1 MTRARIGLVIGLA
14 LLALAVA
21 GCGGSDNE
29 SSSTTTETTTS
40 TDTTTTAASGTTLN
54 ASVGPGFDISLK
66 DADGADVTT
75 LTAGTY
81 TIEVDDQSDIHN
93 FHLSGPG
100 GVDVATEVGET
111 GTTSWQVTFE
121 AGSYHFQCDP
131 HASQMNGD
139 FEVT

>member
-1 MTRARIGLVIGLA
+1 MRHQ
-14 LLALAVA
+14 
-21 GCGGSDNE
+21 S
-29 SSSTTTETTTS
+29 
-40 TDTTTTAASGTTLN
+40 
-54 ASVGPGFDISLK
+54 GFDISLK

-131 HASQMNGD
+131 HSSR
-139 FEVT
+139 